1 MDQTKRNSLI
11 ARYLSLIAG
20 DGSPSLLTDE
30 DRRFIERARVLDP
43 DPIPPVLDTEGM
55 LVIDHSPLLKLYGD
69 LGRNSDDLFAIVMND
84 SIYDDGR
91 LSAARPAI
99 ALERVIRILRQ
110 RERTARSVITVAAAE
125 FFDGNDDIRS
135 IAPNRDPCDQP
146 SFDLIRTTILETLQR
161 DTVAC
166 VGVELDDCPAADSEV
181 DTDEWPTAGR
191 VFVWT
196 TEKLS
201 VVKKWWKPLSVDD
214 MGKVALR
221 AVRPPPGFSIAKKTA
236 VYAAGWD

>member
-1 MDQTKRNSLI
+1 MDPSKRRALI
-11 ARYLSLIAG
+11 DRYLNLASG
-20 DGSPSLLTDE
+20 EGSPSLLTEE
-30 DRRFIERARVLDP
+30 DTRVLERARALDP
-43 DPIPPVLDTEGM
+43 DPAPPALDAEGVLE
-55 LVIDHSPLLKLYGD
+55 IDHGPLLKLYDD

-84 SIYDDGR
+84 GMYDDGK
-91 LSAARPAI
+91 LSAMRPAL

-110 RERTARSVITVAAAE
+110 RERTARSVITIAATE
-125 FFDGNDDIRS
+125 FFDGNDDIHS

-166 VGVELDDCPAADSEV
+166 VGVELDDCPAADSEA
-181 DTDEWPTAGR
+181 DADEWPTAGR

-201 VVKKWWKPLSVDD
+201 VVKKWWKPLSVDG

-221 AVRPPPGFSIAKKTA
+221 AVRPPPGVSIAKKTA